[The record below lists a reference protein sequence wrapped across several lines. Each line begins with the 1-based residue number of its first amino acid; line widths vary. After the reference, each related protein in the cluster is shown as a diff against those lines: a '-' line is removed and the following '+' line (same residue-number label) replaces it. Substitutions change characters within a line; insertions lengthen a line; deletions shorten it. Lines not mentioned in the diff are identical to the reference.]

1 MSKCDLHIHSRFSAR
16 SEEWLFRRFDFPDS
30 YSDPRELHRH
40 LVECGMDFVTITDHD
55 TIDGCLEILNLPNT
69 FISEQVTTYFPQ
81 DPCKIHLL
89 VWGITEKQHDD
100 IVILRD
106 NIFSLQR
113 YLQGAQIAHAV
124 AHPLYSINGK
134 LEVSHLER
142 LILLFK
148 HFEGINGLR
157 DALLSELAQQLFGS
171 LTPEKI
177 EELAK
182 KHNLAP
188 THEQAWK
195 KILVGGSDDH
205 GGQFIATAY
214 TETPR
219 ADSTDKFLE
228 HIRTGKCQAHGHG
241 GTPLALSHGFYNT
254 VACFIQ
260 DHFHEKL
267 GPSAALV
274 EQMFSRFMEGRDPTE
289 FTLAEKAN
297 FVAQGV
303 LSGKIF
309 DLVKPANLSLWKEL
323 SGYFARPEVKA
334 KLAERL
340 DAVHEPERRTFLMAN
355 MVAEQLTFRFFKKF
369 VQQIGSG
376 NMVESMQAIS
386 AIAPILVI
394 LTPYIYGFH
403 SQAPSRKWLRGIFK
417 ELTGQVPVA
426 LQNRKR
432 AWFTDTLDDVNGVAT
447 TIRKMTAAG
456 ADAGQELV
464 VVVSRSELSVD
475 NIPIKNF
482 QPIGEFELPE
492 YELQKLSFP
501 PILRILDYIQREKF
515 TEIIISTP
523 GPVGLTGL
531 LAAKMLNLQTSG
543 IYHTDFPQY
552 IRILTED
559 SFLESVA
566 WRYMHWFYGQL
577 DVVFVNSEEYRQ
589 SWIKRGF
596 DPAKLKIFPRGLDT
610 ELFTPARRDPAFFEK
625 FGVQNGEVRLLY
637 VGRVSREK
645 DLDVLADAYRRL
657 RDEGLP
663 VQLFVVGHGPYSE
676 AFAESLPEAF
686 FTGYLR
692 GKELATAYAS
702 ADIFVF
708 PSTTDTFGNVIIE
721 AQASGVPVVVSD
733 SGGPKELVEDKANGL
748 ITKSRDADDF
758 TSAIRTL
765 VSNPALRERMGNC
778 ARKSVIDR
786 SWPRAFRKF
795 WGTTEV

>member
-100 IVILRD
+100 IVIVRD

-134 LEVSHLER
+134 LEASHLEQ

-182 KHNLAP
+182 KHNLTP

-195 KILVGGSDDH
+195 KIFVGGSDDH

-228 HIRTGKCQAHGHG
+228 HIRAGKCQAHGHG

-289 FTLAEKAN
+289 FTLAEKASL
-297 FVAQGV
+297 FGQAVR
-303 LSGKIF
+303 SGKIF
-309 DLVKPANLSLWKEL
+309 ELFKPANVSLGKFLPERNIGRLEEL
-323 SGYFARPEVKA
+323 ENLTGPHGLPKQTRF
-334 KLAERL
+334 LCEREFGRVP
-340 DAVHEPERRTFLMAN
+340 AFHEPGEHLFNQSRTWSQLLVEVVLNKTGDSVIKSVRKGEGSSAVAMRLALARAN
-355 MVAEQLTFRFFKKF
+355 VLEKF
-369 VQQIGSG
+369 V
-376 NMVESMQAIS
+376 
-386 AIAPILVI
+386 
-394 LTPYIYGFH
+394 
-403 SQAPSRKWLRGIFK
+403 R
-417 ELTGQVPVA
+417 
-426 LQNRKR
+426 
-432 AWFTDTLDDVNGVAT
+432 
-447 TIRKMTAAG
+447 
-456 ADAGQELV
+456 
-464 VVVSRSELSVD
+464 
-475 NIPIKNF
+475 
-482 QPIGEFELPE
+482 
-492 YELQKLSFP
+492 
-501 PILRILDYIQREKF
+501 
-515 TEIIISTP
+515 
-523 GPVGLTGL
+523 
-531 LAAKMLNLQTSG
+531 
-543 IYHTDFPQY
+543 
-552 IRILTED
+552 
-559 SFLESVA
+559 
-566 WRYMHWFYGQL
+566 
-577 DVVFVNSEEYRQ
+577 
-589 SWIKRGF
+589 
-596 DPAKLKIFPRGLDT
+596 
-610 ELFTPARRDPAFFEK
+610 
-625 FGVQNGEVRLLY
+625 
-637 VGRVSREK
+637 
-645 DLDVLADAYRRL
+645 
-657 RDEGLP
+657 
-663 VQLFVVGHGPYSE
+663 
-676 AFAESLPEAF
+676 
-686 FTGYLR
+686 
-692 GKELATAYAS
+692 
-702 ADIFVF
+702 
-708 PSTTDTFGNVIIE
+708 
-721 AQASGVPVVVSD
+721 
-733 SGGPKELVEDKANGL
+733 
-748 ITKSRDADDF
+748 
-758 TSAIRTL
+758 
-765 VSNPALRERMGNC
+765 
-778 ARKSVIDR
+778 
-786 SWPRAFRKF
+786 
-795 WGTTEV
+795 